1 MQKLNL
7 KDGLLYTS
15 INLVHEGQEIIINDV
30 IIDTGAFHTI
40 IAPEFLDELDAGF
53 SEDDRLVKA
62 SGYGGTIC
70 YSVRKRI
77 DKIFCGDIVLDNIKL
92 DFGDIDPNERVNGL
106 LGLDFLRAAGVII
119 DLVDLNMYKKCFD

>member
-7 KDGLLYTS
+7 KYGLLYTS
-15 INLVHEGQEIIINDV
+15 INLVHDGKKIIIDNV

-40 IAPEFLDELDAGF
+40 IAPEFLDELDVGF

-77 DKIFCGDIVLDNIKL
+77 DKIFCGDITLENIKL
-92 DFGDIDPNERVNGL
+92 DFGDIDLNERVNGL
-106 LGLDFLRAAGVII
+106 SGLDFLRAAGVII
-119 DLVDLNMYKKCFD
+119 DLVDLNMYKKVT